1 MRLLYAA
8 IAIVALLSGCA
19 STGDWSSDT
28 PTKGNSKSSRAARVN
43 LRNQS
48 VSKVYAPS
56 DNLWLRIRDGF
67 QMEPMNS
74 PLEIEQVRWL
84 SARPD
89 YVNRSMAR
97 SSRYLFYIVQEVNAR
112 NMPTEIALLPF
123 VESAFVTNAKSNAKA
138 VGLWQFMPATGKDFQ
153 LTQNVFRDE
162 RRDILQSTDAALDY
176 LQRLNDQFGSWELA
190 LAAYN
195 WGAGNIL
202 KAQKKNIAL
211 GLPTDY
217 ESLSLPKETRN
228 YVPKLMAYRQIVLD
242 PSAYGI
248 VLPELENHP
257 YFVAVDVGNDIDVAL
272 AIKLAEI
279 PPEEFQSLNPSFNK
293 PVILS
298 NANQQILLPFGHAEI
313 FQENLK
319 RYNKPLSTWTAVR
332 VSKTEGVDQA
342 AKTLGVDAEA
352 LRQVNGIPKGMRIK
366 AGSTVLI
373 PKSNGHPGDVSS
385 AMADNASL
393 SLEKPPPPQPKC
405 AAPPKNSKGSK
416 GGRNTKSVKCEG
428 PKQTKGVQ
436 TAASKGNSSSKN
448 AASQHKSASTGL
460 AKSAKNG
467 SSASPGDKISAK
479 GASKNQ

>member
-1 MRLLYAA
+1 MRLLMSVLTLA
-8 IAIVALLSGCA
+8 VFLSGCA

-28 PTKGNSKSSRAARVN
+28 PTKTNTKASKAARVN
-43 LRNQS
+43 LQNQS

-67 QMEPMNS
+67 QMEPMNT

-89 YVNRSMAR
+89 YVHRSMAR

-123 VESAFVTNAKSNAKA
+123 VESAFVTNAKSSAKA
-138 VGLWQFMPATGKDFQ
+138 VGLWQFMPATGKDFR

-162 RRDILQSTDAALDY
+162 RRDVLQSTDAALDY
-176 LQRLNDQFGSWELA
+176 LQRLHNQFGSWELA

-195 WGAGNIL
+195 WGAGNIS
-202 KAQKKNIAL
+202 KAQKRNIAA

-217 ESLSLPKETRN
+217 DSLTMPQETRN

-242 PSAYGI
+242 PNAYGI

-272 AIKLAEI
+272 VIKLAEI
-279 PPEEFQSLNPSFNK
+279 PAEEFQNLNPSFNK

-298 NANQQILLPFGHAEI
+298 NANQQILLPFAHAEI
-313 FQENLK
+313 FQDNLK
-319 RYNKPLSTWTAVR
+319 NYTKPLASWTAVK
-332 VSKTEGVDQA
+332 VAKTEGLDQA
-342 AKTLGVDAEA
+342 AKTLGVDPEV
-352 LRQVNGIPKGMRIK
+352 LRNMNGIPRGMRIK
-366 AGSTVLI
+366 AGSTLI
-373 PKSNGHPGDVSS
+373 VPKTSGRVGDVST
-385 AMADNASL
+385 AMAENASL
-393 SLEKPPPPQPKC
+393 SLEKPPPPPPPNKC
-405 AAPPKNSKGSK
+405 AKPTKVVKGAKPVKCTPVKQVKTIEKAGSK
-416 GGRNTKSVKCEG
+416 GI
-428 PKQTKGVQ
+428 
-436 TAASKGNSSSKN
+436 SSQNN

-467 SSASPGDKISAK
+467 SSTNSSGK
-479 GASKNQ
+479 GASKKQ

>member
-1 MRLLYAA
+1 MRLVYVSLL
-8 IAIVALLSGCA
+8 IAVFLSGCA

-28 PTKGNSKSSRAARVN
+28 PTKQGSKASGATRIN
-43 LRNQS
+43 LKNQA

-67 QMEPMNS
+67 QMKPMNS

-123 VESAFVTNAKSNAKA
+123 VESAFVTNAKSSAKA

-162 RRDILQSTDAALDY
+162 RRDVLQSTDAALDY
-176 LQRLNDQFGSWELA
+176 LQRLNNQFGSWELA

-195 WGAGNIL
+195 WGAGNVA
-202 KAQKKNIAL
+202 KAQKRNLAA

-217 ESLSLPKETRN
+217 ESLTMPRETRM
-228 YVPKLMAYRQIVLD
+228 YVPKLMAYRAIVLD

-257 YFVAVDVGNDIDVAL
+257 YFVAVDVGSDIDVAL
-272 AIKLAEI
+272 VIKLAEI
-279 PPEEFQSLNPSFNK
+279 PEDEFHSLNPSFNK

-313 FQENLK
+313 FQSNLK
-319 RYNKPLSTWTAVR
+319 QYTKPLSTWTAVK
-332 VSKTEGVDQA
+332 VSKTETVDQA
-342 AKTLGVDAEA
+342 AKTLGVEADA

-366 AGSTVLI
+366 AGSTVII
-373 PKSNGHPGDVSS
+373 PKTGNRSGDVSS

-393 SLEKPPPPQPKC
+393 SLEKPSSSASKCPKPAKGAKNAKAVKC
-405 AAPPKNSKGSK
+405 APAKS
-416 GGRNTKSVKCEG
+416 NTAA
-428 PKQTKGVQ
+428 Q
-436 TAASKGNSSSKN
+436 TAGSKGNSSPKN

-460 AKSAKNG
+460 AKSAKND
-467 SSASPGDKISAK
+467 SSVSSSTNSSGR
-479 GASKNQ
+479 GTSKNQ

>member
-1 MRLLYAA
+1 MRMMYAA
-8 IAIVALLSGCA
+8 ILIAAFLSGCA

-28 PTKGNSKSSRAARVN
+28 PTKANSKASKAARVN
-43 LRNQS
+43 LKNQS
-48 VSKVYAPS
+48 VSKIYAPS

-67 QMEPMNS
+67 QMEPMNT

-84 SARPD
+84 AARPD
-89 YVNRSMAR
+89 YVNRSMTR

-123 VESAFVTNAKSNAKA
+123 VESAFVTNAKSSAKA
-138 VGLWQFMPATGKDFQ
+138 VGLWQFMPATGKDFR

-162 RRDILQSTDAALDY
+162 RRDVVQSTDAALDY
-176 LQRLNDQFGSWELA
+176 LQRLNNQFGSWELA

-195 WGAGNIL
+195 WGAGNIS
-202 KAQKKNIAL
+202 KAQKRNAAA

-217 ESLSLPKETRN
+217 ESLTLPRETRN

-242 PSAYGI
+242 PQAYGI

-257 YFVAVDVGNDIDVAL
+257 YFVAVDVGSDIDVAL

-279 PPEEFQSLNPSFNK
+279 PSDEFHSLNPSFNK

-319 RYNKPLSTWTAVR
+319 HYTKPLSTWTAVK
-332 VSKTEGVDQA
+332 VSKTESVDQA
-342 AKTLGVDAEA
+342 AKTLGVDADA

-366 AGSTVLI
+366 AGSTVII
-373 PKSNGHPGDVSS
+373 PKTGNRSGDVSS
-385 AMADNASL
+385 AMADSASL
-393 SLEKPPPPQPKC
+393 SLEKPPPPAPKC
-405 AAPPKNSKGSK
+405 PKPSKS
-416 GGRNTKSVKCEG
+416 
-428 PKQTKGVQ
+428 TKGAKPAKCAPANPTK
-436 TAASKGNSSSKN
+436 TAEKGVSKGNSSGKN
-448 AASQHKSASTGL
+448 AASQHKSASTEL
-460 AKSAKNG
+460 AKSAKNV
-467 SSASPGDKISAK
+467 SSPASAGNNATK
-479 GASKNQ
+479 GVNKSQ

>member
-1 MRLLYAA
+1 MRMMYAA
-8 IAIVALLSGCA
+8 VLIAAFLSGCA

-28 PTKGNSKSSRAARVN
+28 PTKPNSKASRAARVN
-43 LRNQS
+43 LKNQS

-84 SARPD
+84 AARPD
-89 YVNRSMAR
+89 YVNRSMTR

-138 VGLWQFMPATGKDFQ
+138 VGLWQFMPATGKDFR

-162 RRDILQSTDAALDY
+162 RRDVVQSTDAALDY
-176 LQRLNDQFGSWELA
+176 LQRLNNQFGSWELA

-195 WGAGNIL
+195 WGAGNII
-202 KAQKKNIAL
+202 KAQKHNAAA

-217 ESLSLPKETRN
+217 ESLSLPRETRN

-242 PSAYGI
+242 PQAYGI
-248 VLPELENHP
+248 VLPDLENHP

-272 AIKLAEI
+272 VIKLAEI
-279 PPEEFQSLNPSFNK
+279 PADEFHSLNPSFNK

-298 NANQQILLPFGHAEI
+298 NANQQILLPFAHAEI
-313 FQENLK
+313 FQDNLK
-319 RYNKPLSTWTAVR
+319 QYTKPLSSWTAVQ

-342 AKTLGVDAEA
+342 AKTLGVDVET
-352 LRQVNGIPKGMRIK
+352 LREVNGIPKGMRIR

-373 PKSNGHPGDVSS
+373 PKTSRRPGDVSI
-385 AMADNASL
+385 AMAENASL
-393 SLEKPPPPQPKC
+393 SLERPPPPAPKC
-405 AAPPKNSKGSK
+405 PKPSKAVKGAKAAKCPAPSAN
-416 GGRNTKSVKCEG
+416 KSTEKA
-428 PKQTKGVQ
+428 T
-436 TAASKGNSSSKN
+436 SKGNSSAKN
-448 AASQHKSASTGL
+448 AASQHKSESTGL
-460 AKSAKNG
+460 AKSAKNASPVT
-467 SSASPGDKISAK
+467 SSANKTSK
-479 GASKNQ
+479 GVSKSQ

>member
-1 MRLLYAA
+1 MRSVVAA
-8 IAIVALLSGCA
+8 LIFAAFLSGCA
-19 STGDWSSDT
+19 STGDWSSDAPGKT
-28 PTKGNSKSSRAARVN
+28 SSKASKAARVN
-43 LRNQS
+43 LKSQS

-56 DNLWLRIRDGF
+56 DNLWIRIRDGF

-74 PLEIEQVRWL
+74 PLEVEQVRWL

-89 YVNRSMAR
+89 YVNRSMTR

-123 VESAFVTNAKSNAKA
+123 VESAFVTNAKSSAKA

-162 RRDILQSTDAALDY
+162 RRDVLQSTDAALDY
-176 LQRLNDQFGSWELA
+176 LQRLYNQFGSWELA

-195 WGAGNIL
+195 WGAGNVA
-202 KAQKKNIAL
+202 KAQKRNLAA

-217 ESLSLPKETRN
+217 ESLTMPRETRM
-228 YVPKLMAYRQIVLD
+228 YVPKLMAYRAIVLD
-242 PSAYGI
+242 PAAYGI

-257 YFVAVDVGNDIDVAL
+257 YFVAVDVGSDIDVAL

-279 PPEEFQSLNPSFNK
+279 PEDEFHSLNPSFNK

-313 FQENLK
+313 FQANLK
-319 RYNKPLSTWTAVR
+319 KYTKPLSTWTAIK
-332 VSKTEGVDQA
+332 VSKTESVDQA
-342 AKTLGVDAEA
+342 AKTLGVDADA

-366 AGSTVLI
+366 AGSTVII
-373 PKSNGHPGDVSS
+373 PKTSAKVGDVSS
-385 AMADNASL
+385 SMADNASL
-393 SLEKPPPPQPKC
+393 SLEKPPPPEPKC
-405 AAPPKNSKGSK
+405 PKPAKGAKNAKAAKCPPSKSNKGSQA
-416 GGRNTKSVKCEG
+416 T
-428 PKQTKGVQ
+428 P
-436 TAASKGNSSSKN
+436 SKGNSSQKN
-448 AASQHKSASTGL
+448 AATQHKSASTGL

-467 SSASPGDKISAK
+467 SSASSSGNSGNSTSGKR
-479 GASKNQ
+479 ASKNP

>member
-1 MRLLYAA
+1 MRLIYAA
-8 IAIVALLSGCA
+8 IAVAVFLSGCA
-19 STGDWSSDT
+19 STGVWSSDT
-28 PTKGNSKSSRAARVN
+28 PAKAGSKASKATSVN
-43 LRNQS
+43 LKNQS

-56 DNLWLRIRDGF
+56 DNLWIRIRDGF
-67 QMEPMNS
+67 QMEPMNT

-89 YVNRSMAR
+89 YVNRSMTR

-123 VESAFVTNAKSNAKA
+123 VESAFVTHAKSSAKA

-162 RRDILQSTDAALDY
+162 RRDVLQSTDAALDY
-176 LQRLNDQFGSWELA
+176 LQRLYNQFGSWELA

-195 WGAGNIL
+195 WGAGNVA
-202 KAQKKNIAL
+202 KAQKRNLAA
-211 GLPTDY
+211 GLSTDY
-217 ESLSLPKETRN
+217 ASLNMPRETRM

-257 YFVAVDVGNDIDVAL
+257 YFVALDVGNDIDVAL

-279 PPEEFQSLNPSFNK
+279 PEDEFHSLNPSFNK

-319 RYNKPLSTWTAVR
+319 KYTKPLSSWTAVR
-332 VSKTEGVDQA
+332 ISKTESVDQA
-342 AKTLGVDAEA
+342 AKTLGVSPEA
-352 LRQVNGIPKGMRIK
+352 LRQVNAIPSGMRIK
-366 AGSTVLI
+366 AGSTVII
-373 PKSNGHPGDVSS
+373 PKVGNRSGDVSS

-393 SLEKPPPPQPKC
+393 SLVKPPPPTPNCPKPAKGVKNVKAVKC
-405 AAPPKNSKGSK
+405 AP
-416 GGRNTKSVKCEG
+416 VK
-428 PKQTKGVQ
+428 PNKGVETVAKAKSPQ
-436 TAASKGNSSSKN
+436 KN

-460 AKSAKNG
+460 AKSAKNV
-467 SSASPGDKISAK
+467 SSASSSGNPSAK
-479 GASKNQ
+479 GASKNP

>member
-1 MRLLYAA
+1 MRLTFAA
-8 IAIVALLSGCA
+8 VVLLVFLSGCA

-28 PTKGNSKSSRAARVN
+28 PTKTSPKASRAARVN
-43 LRNQS
+43 LQNHS

-56 DNLWLRIRDGF
+56 DNLWIRIRDGF
-67 QMEPMNS
+67 QMEPMNN
-74 PLEIEQVRWL
+74 PQEMEQLRWL

-89 YVNRSMAR
+89 YVHRSMAR

-123 VESAFVTNAKSNAKA
+123 VESAFVTHAKSSAKA

-162 RRDILQSTDAALDY
+162 RRDVLQSTDAALDY
-176 LQRLNDQFGSWELA
+176 LQRLHNQFGSWELA

-195 WGAGNIL
+195 WGAGNVA
-202 KAQKKNIAL
+202 KAQKRNLAA

-217 ESLSLPKETRN
+217 ESLTMPKETRM
-228 YVPKLMAYRQIVLD
+228 YVPKLMAYRAIVLD

-248 VLPELENHP
+248 VLPQLENHP
-257 YFVAVDVGNDIDVAL
+257 YFVAVDVGSDIDVAL

-279 PPEEFQSLNPSFNK
+279 PEDEFHSLNPSFNK

-313 FQENLK
+313 FQANLK
-319 RYNKPLSTWTAVR
+319 KYTKPLSTWTAIK
-332 VSKTEGVDQA
+332 VSKTESVDQA
-342 AKTLGVDAEA
+342 AKTLGVDADA

-366 AGSTVLI
+366 AGSTVII
-373 PKSNGHPGDVSS
+373 PKTGNRAGDVSS
-385 AMADNASL
+385 ALADNASL
-393 SLEKPPPPQPKC
+393 SLEKPPPPPPKC
-405 AAPPKNSKGSK
+405 PKPTKGSK
-416 GGRNTKSVKCEG
+416 NNKAGKCPPPKTSKAAENAANKGKSA
-428 PKQTKGVQ
+428 P
-436 TAASKGNSSSKN
+436 NN

-467 SSASPGDKISAK
+467 NSASSSNK
-479 GASKNQ
+479 GASKN

>member
-1 MRLLYAA
+1 MRLTFAA
-8 IAIVALLSGCA
+8 VVLLVFLSGCA

-28 PTKGNSKSSRAARVN
+28 PTKTSPKASRAARVN
-43 LRNQS
+43 LQNQS

-56 DNLWLRIRDGF
+56 DNLWIRIRDGF
-67 QMEPMNS
+67 QMEPMNN
-74 PLEIEQVRWL
+74 PQEMEQLRWL

-89 YVNRSMAR
+89 YVHRSMAR

-123 VESAFVTNAKSNAKA
+123 VESAFVTHAKSSAKA

-162 RRDILQSTDAALDY
+162 RRDVLQSTDAALDY
-176 LQRLNDQFGSWELA
+176 LQRLHNQFGSWELA

-195 WGAGNIL
+195 WGAGNVA
-202 KAQKKNIAL
+202 KAQKRNLAA

-217 ESLSLPKETRN
+217 ESLTMPKETRM
-228 YVPKLMAYRQIVLD
+228 YVPKLMAYRAIVLD

-248 VLPELENHP
+248 VLPQLENHP
-257 YFVAVDVGNDIDVAL
+257 YFVAVDVGSDIDVAL

-279 PPEEFQSLNPSFNK
+279 PEDEFHSLNPSFNK

-313 FQENLK
+313 FQANLK
-319 RYNKPLSTWTAVR
+319 KYTKPLATWTAIK
-332 VSKTEGVDQA
+332 VSKTESVDQA
-342 AKTLGVDAEA
+342 AKTLGVDADA

-366 AGSTVLI
+366 AGSTVII
-373 PKSNGHPGDVSS
+373 PKTGNRAGDVSS
-385 AMADNASL
+385 ALADNASL
-393 SLEKPPPPQPKC
+393 SLEKPPPPPPKC
-405 AAPPKNSKGSK
+405 PKPAKGSK
-416 GGRNTKSVKCEG
+416 NNKAGKCPPPKTSKAAENAANKGKSA
-428 PKQTKGVQ
+428 P
-436 TAASKGNSSSKN
+436 NN

-467 SSASPGDKISAK
+467 NSASSSNK
-479 GASKNQ
+479 GASKN

>member
-1 MRLLYAA
+1 MLWRFAA
-8 IAIVALLSGCA
+8 ILLIAVLSGCA
-19 STGDWSSDT
+19 STGDWSSDA
-28 PTKGNSKSSRAARVN
+28 PPAKDSRAAKAKRVD
-43 LRNQS
+43 LKSQS
-48 VSKVYAPS
+48 VSDMYAPS
-56 DNLWLRIRDGF
+56 SNLWIRIRDGF
-67 QMEPMNS
+67 EMEPMNT

-89 YVNRSMAR
+89 YVHRSMAR

-123 VESAFVTNAKSNAKA
+123 VESAFVTNAKSSAKA
-138 VGLWQFMPATGKDFQ
+138 MGLWQFMPATGKDFQ

-162 RRDILQSTDAALDY
+162 RRDVLLSTDAALDY
-176 LQRLNDQFGSWELA
+176 LQRLHKQFGSWDLA

-195 WGAGNIL
+195 WGAGNIA
-202 KAQKKNIAL
+202 KAQKRNLAA

-217 ESLSLPKETRN
+217 LSLKMPNETRN

-242 PSAYGI
+242 PQAYGI

-257 YFVAVDVGNDIDVAL
+257 YFVAVDVGSDIDVDL
-272 AIKLAEI
+272 AIKLSEI
-279 PPEEFQSLNPSFNK
+279 PQDEFHSLNPSFNK

-319 RYNKPLSTWTAVR
+319 KYTKPLSSWTAVR
-332 VSKTEGVDQA
+332 VTKTEPVDKA
-342 AKTLGVDAEA
+342 AKTLGVNVDA
-352 LRQVNGIPKGMRIK
+352 LREVNAIPKGMRIR

-373 PKSNGHPGDVSS
+373 PKTSQRSGDIPL
-385 AMADNASL
+385 AMAENGSL
-393 SLEKPPPPQPKC
+393 SLDKPKAAGKKC
-405 AAPPKNSKGSK
+405 AKGAKCSQAKPSKAS
-416 GGRNTKSVKCEG
+416 
-428 PKQTKGVQ
+428 TKG
-436 TAASKGNSSSKN
+436 KSSKIN

-467 SSASPGDKISAK
+467 SAHATSSTAKVSSSKGVGKI
-479 GASKNQ
+479 Q

>member
-1 MRLLYAA
+1 MRLIYAA
-8 IAIVALLSGCA
+8 IGLVALLSACA

-28 PTKGNSKSSRAARVN
+28 SSKTNPNASKAPRVN
-43 LRNQS
+43 LQNQS

-56 DNLWLRIRDGF
+56 DNLWIRIRDGF
-67 QMEPMNS
+67 RMEPLNS

-89 YVNRSMAR
+89 YVHRSMAR

-123 VESAFVTNAKSNAKA
+123 VESAFVTHAKSSAKA
-138 VGLWQFMPATGKDFQ
+138 VGLWQFMPATGKDFR

-162 RRDILQSTDAALDY
+162 RRDVVQSTDAALDY
-176 LQRLNDQFGSWELA
+176 LQRLYGQFGSWELA

-195 WGAGNIL
+195 WGTGNIM
-202 KAQKKNIAL
+202 KAQKKNIAA

-217 ESLSLPKETRN
+217 ESLTLPKETRQ

-257 YFVAVDVGNDIDVAL
+257 YFVALDVGNDIDVSL
-272 AIKLAEI
+272 VIKLAEI
-279 PPEEFQSLNPSFNK
+279 PSEEFHNLNPSFNK
-293 PVILS
+293 PLILS
-298 NANQQILLPFGHAEI
+298 NANQQILLPFAHAEI

-319 RYNKPLSTWTAVR
+319 NYSKPLASWTAVK
-332 VSKTEGVDQA
+332 VSKTESLDQA
-342 AKTLGVDAEA
+342 AKTLGVEPDT
-352 LRQVNGIPKGMRIK
+352 LRDINGIPRGMRIK

-373 PKSNGHPGDVSS
+373 PKSTARSGDVPT
-385 AMADNASL
+385 ALAENASL
-393 SLEKPPPPQPKC
+393 SLEKPPPPPAPNKC
-405 AAPPKNSKGSK
+405 AKTAQNTKGSK
-416 GGRNTKSVKCEG
+416 GAQ
-428 PKQTKGVQ
+428 QTKCPPVKQ
-436 TAASKGNSSSKN
+436 AKTTQKTPSKSNSSQNN
-448 AASQHKSASTGL
+448 AGSQHKSASTEL

-467 SSASPGDKISAK
+467 SSANSSTK
-479 GASKNQ
+479 GASSKQ

>member
-1 MRLLYAA
+1 MRLIYAA
-8 IAIVALLSGCA
+8 IAVAVFLSGCA
-19 STGDWSSDT
+19 STGVWSSDT
-28 PTKGNSKSSRAARVN
+28 PAKAGSKASKATSVN
-43 LRNQS
+43 LKNQS

-56 DNLWLRIRDGF
+56 DNLWIRIRDGF
-67 QMEPMNS
+67 QMEPMNT

-89 YVNRSMAR
+89 YVNRSMTR

-123 VESAFVTNAKSNAKA
+123 VESAFVTHAKSSAKA

-162 RRDILQSTDAALDY
+162 RRDVLQSTDAALDY
-176 LQRLNDQFGSWELA
+176 LQRLYNQFGSWELA

-195 WGAGNIL
+195 WGAGNVA
-202 KAQKKNIAL
+202 KAQKRNLAA
-211 GLPTDY
+211 GLSTDY
-217 ESLSLPKETRN
+217 ESLNMPRETRM

-257 YFVAVDVGNDIDVAL
+257 YFVALDVGNDIDVAL

-279 PPEEFQSLNPSFNK
+279 PEDEFHSLNPSFNK

-319 RYNKPLSTWTAVR
+319 KYTKPLSSWTAVR
-332 VSKTEGVDQA
+332 ISKTESVDQA
-342 AKTLGVDAEA
+342 AKTLGVSPEA
-352 LRQVNGIPKGMRIK
+352 LRQVNAIPSGMRIK
-366 AGSTVLI
+366 AGSTVII
-373 PKSNGHPGDVSS
+373 PKVGNRSGDVSS

-393 SLEKPPPPQPKC
+393 SLVKPPPPTPNCPKPAKGVKNVKAVKC
-405 AAPPKNSKGSK
+405 AP
-416 GGRNTKSVKCEG
+416 VK
-428 PKQTKGVQ
+428 PNKGVETVAKAKSPQ
-436 TAASKGNSSSKN
+436 KN

-460 AKSAKNG
+460 AKSAKNVT
-467 SSASPGDKISAK
+467 SASSSGNPSAK
-479 GASKNQ
+479 GASKNP

>member
-1 MRLLYAA
+1 LERSILMRLIYAA
-8 IAIVALLSGCA
+8 IAVAVFLSGCA
-19 STGDWSSDT
+19 STGVWSSDT
-28 PTKGNSKSSRAARVN
+28 PAKAGSKASKATSVN
-43 LRNQS
+43 LKNQS

-56 DNLWLRIRDGF
+56 DNLWIRIRDGF
-67 QMEPMNS
+67 QMEPMNT

-89 YVNRSMAR
+89 YVNRSMTR

-123 VESAFVTNAKSNAKA
+123 VESAFVTHAKSSAKA

-162 RRDILQSTDAALDY
+162 RRDVLQSTDAALDY
-176 LQRLNDQFGSWELA
+176 LQRLYNQFGSWELA

-195 WGAGNIL
+195 WGAGNVA
-202 KAQKKNIAL
+202 KAQKRNLAA

-217 ESLSLPKETRN
+217 ESLNMPRETRM

-242 PSAYGI
+242 PTAYGI

-257 YFVAVDVGNDIDVAL
+257 YFVALDVGNDIDVAL

-279 PPEEFQSLNPSFNK
+279 PEDEFHSLNPSFNK

-319 RYNKPLSTWTAVR
+319 KYTKPLSSWTAVR
-332 VSKTEGVDQA
+332 ISKTESVDQA
-342 AKTLGVDAEA
+342 AKTLGVSPEA
-352 LRQVNGIPKGMRIK
+352 LRQVNAIPSGMRIK
-366 AGSTVLI
+366 AGSTVII
-373 PKSNGHPGDVSS
+373 PKVGNRSGDVSS

-393 SLEKPPPPQPKC
+393 SLVKPPPPTPNCPKPAKGVKNAKAVKC
-405 AAPPKNSKGSK
+405 APVKPNKGDETVAK
-416 GGRNTKSVKCEG
+416 AKS
-428 PKQTKGVQ
+428 PQ
-436 TAASKGNSSSKN
+436 KN

-460 AKSAKNG
+460 AKSAKNVT
-467 SSASPGDKISAK
+467 SASSSGNPSAK
-479 GASKNQ
+479 GASKNP

>member
-1 MRLLYAA
+1 MRLFYGLMIS
-8 IAIVALLSGCA
+8 IAVLSGCA
-19 STGDWSSDT
+19 STGEWSSDT
-28 PTKGNSKSSRAARVN
+28 PTKTNPRSSKATRVN
-43 LRNQS
+43 LQNQS

-56 DNLWLRIRDGF
+56 DNLWIRIRDGF

-89 YVNRSMAR
+89 YVHRSMAR

-123 VESAFVTNAKSNAKA
+123 VESAFVTHAKSSAKA
-138 VGLWQFMPATGKDFQ
+138 VGLWQFMPATGKDFR

-162 RRDILQSTDAALDY
+162 RRDVLQSTDAALDY
-176 LQRLNDQFGSWELA
+176 LQRLKNQFGSWELA

-202 KAQKKNIAL
+202 KAQKRNLAA

-217 ESLSLPKETRN
+217 ESLTMPKETRN

-242 PSAYGI
+242 PQAYGI

-257 YFVAVDVGNDIDVAL
+257 YFVALDVGSDIDVTL
-272 AIKLAEI
+272 VIKLAEI
-279 PPEEFQSLNPSFNK
+279 PADEFHSLNPSFNK

-319 RYNKPLSTWTAVR
+319 GYDKPLSSWTAVQI
-332 VSKTEGVDQA
+332 SKTESVDLA
-342 AKTLGVDAEA
+342 AKTLGVDVDT
-352 LRQVNGIPKGMRIK
+352 LREINGIPRGMRIR

-373 PKSNGHPGDVSS
+373 PKTNRRPGDVSS
-385 AMADNASL
+385 AMAENASL
-393 SLEKPPPPQPKC
+393 SLEKPQPPKPKC
-405 AAPPKNSKGSK
+405 PNPA
-416 GGRNTKSVKCEG
+416 
-428 PKQTKGVQ
+428 KGVKAGKVPNC
-436 TAASKGNSSSKN
+436 TPEKLATKGNSSAKN
-448 AASQHKSASTGL
+448 TASQHKSASTGV

-467 SSASPGDKISAK
+467 SSVASSGKSSNQ
-479 GASKNQ
+479 GTSKN

>member
-1 MRLLYAA
+1 MRLIYAA
-8 IAIVALLSGCA
+8 IAVAVFLSGCA
-19 STGDWSSDT
+19 STGVWSSDT
-28 PTKGNSKSSRAARVN
+28 PAKAGSKASKATSVN
-43 LRNQS
+43 LKNQS

-56 DNLWLRIRDGF
+56 DNLWIRIRDGF
-67 QMEPMNS
+67 QMEPMNT

-89 YVNRSMAR
+89 YVNRSMTR

-123 VESAFVTNAKSNAKA
+123 VESAFVTHAKSSAKA

-162 RRDILQSTDAALDY
+162 RRDVLQSTDAALDY
-176 LQRLNDQFGSWELA
+176 LQRLYNQFGSWELA

-195 WGAGNIL
+195 WGAGNVA
-202 KAQKKNIAL
+202 KAQKRNLAA

-217 ESLSLPKETRN
+217 ESLNMPRETRM

-257 YFVAVDVGNDIDVAL
+257 YFVALDVGNDIDVAL

-279 PPEEFQSLNPSFNK
+279 PEDEFHSLNPSFNK

-319 RYNKPLSTWTAVR
+319 KYTKPLSSWTAVR
-332 VSKTEGVDQA
+332 ISKTESVDQA
-342 AKTLGVDAEA
+342 AKTLGVSPEA
-352 LRQVNGIPKGMRIK
+352 LRQVNAIPSGMRIK
-366 AGSTVLI
+366 AGSTVII
-373 PKSNGHPGDVSS
+373 PKVGNRSGDVSS

-393 SLEKPPPPQPKC
+393 SLVKPPPPTPNCPKPAKGVKNAKAVKC
-405 AAPPKNSKGSK
+405 AP
-416 GGRNTKSVKCEG
+416 VK
-428 PKQTKGVQ
+428 PNKGVETVAKAKSPQ
-436 TAASKGNSSSKN
+436 KN

-460 AKSAKNG
+460 AKSAKNVT
-467 SSASPGDKISAK
+467 SASSSGNPSAK
-479 GASKNQ
+479 GASKNP

>member
-1 MRLLYAA
+1 MRLP
-8 IAIVALLSGCA
+8 IVAILLAVFLSGCA
-19 STGDWSSDT
+19 STGDWSSDAA
-28 PTKGNSKSSRAARVN
+28 TKANPKSSNAPRVN
-43 LRNQS
+43 LKNQS
-48 VSKVYAPS
+48 VSQVYAPS
-56 DNLWLRIRDGF
+56 ANLWIRIRDGF

-123 VESAFVTNAKSNAKA
+123 VESAFVTHAKSSAKA
-138 VGLWQFMPATGKDFQ
+138 MGLWQFMPATGKDFR

-162 RRDILQSTDAALDY
+162 RRDVLQSTDAALDF
-176 LQRLNDQFGSWELA
+176 LQRLYNQFGSWELA

-195 WGAGNIL
+195 WGAGNIS
-202 KAQKKNIAL
+202 KAQKRNLAA

-217 ESLSLPKETRN
+217 LSLKMPNETRQ

-242 PSAYGI
+242 PQAYGI

-257 YFVAVDVGNDIDVAL
+257 YFVALDIDNDIDVAVV
-272 AIKLAEI
+272 IKLAEI
-279 PPEEFQSLNPSFNK
+279 PEEEFHNLNPSFNK

-298 NANQQILLPFGHAEI
+298 NANQQILLPFAHAEI
-313 FQENLK
+313 FQANLK
-319 RYNKPLSTWTAVR
+319 SYNKPLSSWTAVKI
-332 VSKTEGVDQA
+332 SKTESVDQV
-342 AKTLGVDAEA
+342 AKTLGVEVDS
-352 LRQVNGIPKGMRIK
+352 LRAVNGIPRGMRVK

-373 PKSNGHPGDVSS
+373 PKTSSRAGDVST
-385 AMADNASL
+385 AMAENASL
-393 SLEKPPPPQPKC
+393 SLEKPAPPAPKC
-405 AAPPKNSKGSK
+405 AKPAKSGQ
-416 GGRNTKSVKCEG
+416 NTKCVS
-428 PKQTKGVQ
+428 TK
-436 TAASKGNSSSKN
+436 TKGNSSAQN

-467 SSASPGDKISAK
+467 SSAASSTK
-479 GASKNQ
+479 GAANIK